1 MKFLIFSKK
10 YLWKQKFWV
19 FSCYLQSFECL
30 SHEHKKIALLIFP
43 KRLSKLQK
51 LLELTALLHESL
63 KNEMLVKKKR
73 LKKNQ
78 WYIPVKITDFKGIPI
93 EERAYICDSPQG
105 MAGLQEFARNLI
117 RWVINIALLLGVL
130 WIACLG
136 VAWIIAGDNDTE
148 EKRKI
153 KWWLTNLI
161 VGLIILFFFQ
171 QILRFIAPWIYN

>member
-1 MKFLIFSKK
+1 MLLTV
-10 YLWKQKFWV
+10 LWMPIAWAQENSTSNISQKIIQTAETPGAN
-19 FSCYLQSFECL
+19 CTPAR
-30 SHEHKKIALLIFP
+30 KP
-43 KRLSKLQK
+43 QK
-51 LLELTALLHESL
+51 WNASEEEEA
-63 KNEMLVKKKR
+63 
-73 LKKNQ
+73 KKNQ